1 MSEGLVEVFGII
13 ITFVMLTS
21 ISILAYFAAK
31 KILLPIIA
39 RRIEGN
45 RLKWDNYLLKRKV
58 FEKSTGLIPL
68 MVFYWGASHLG
79 SLAQG
84 FKLATSILML
94 MLIAKVVGCLLETI
108 DDIYSTLEVSK
119 EKPIKGFL
127 QVIKITIYILVGISV
142 IASLMG
148 TNPFVLLS
156 GIGAMAAVFSFI
168 FKDTILGLV
177 AGVLLSVN
185 DMLRIGDWIEMP
197 SYGAN
202 GDVLEIS
209 MNTVKVKNFDLTI
222 TTVPAY
228 ALISDSFKNWRGI
241 QESGGRRIMRSVH
254 IDVNSVKFCSPSDMK
269 KFQNISLVSSFVQ
282 ENIERMSQKGA
293 DAITNVGIYRAYI
306 GEYLKNHPKIHRE
319 IFQIVRQLQPTDKGL
334 PIEIYAFTN
343 DIDWVNYENIQAEI
357 FEHVMV
363 SAKFFDLRLFQDPTG
378 FDLKNINI
386 VDKTDKN
393 TKEN

>member
-1 MSEGLVEVFGII
+1 MSEGLAEVFGII
-13 ITFVMLTS
+13 ITFFMLTA

-68 MVFYWGASHLG
+68 MVFYWGSSHLG

-84 FKLATSILML
+84 VKLATSILML
-94 MLIAKVVGCLLETI
+94 MLIAKVAGCLLETI
-108 DDIYSTLEVSK
+108 DDIYSTMEVSK

-241 QESGGRRIMRSVH
+241 QESGGRRIMRSVY

-269 KFQNISLVSSFVQ
+269 KFQNISLISGFIQ
-282 ENIERMSQKGA
+282 ENIERMSQMGA
-293 DAITNVGIYRAYI
+293 DAITNVGIYRAYL

-319 IFQIVRQLQPTDKGL
+319 ILQIVRQLQPTDKGL

-386 VDKTDKN
+386 VDKTGLK
-393 TKEN
+393 TK